1 MNREGR
7 AFWWQLAALAAAVAC
22 APLMVGNPYHLNV
35 LNVMALNVL
44 VVTGLNLLIGFAGNI
59 SLGHAAFY
67 GLGAYISGILT
78 STHGWDP
85 WLAMLAAACVVALV
99 ALLIGIPTLR
109 LAGNYLVMATL
120 GFNLIV
126 TILIL
131 QLDEFT
137 GGPSGFSGIPPL
149 KIMGHSLASDQDFY
163 WLAWT
168 TALLGLLLARNLADS
183 RVGRGLR
190 ALHDSPVAAAAVG
203 VPTAAYKV
211 QVFVLSAVYASVAG
225 SLYAHYFGIV
235 SPTTF
240 DIFASVELVTMCL
253 VGGMGNLW
261 GGFFGAA
268 FLTPLPLV
276 LHVFEEYKDIFFGG
290 ILLLLLIFQPQGLAG
305 LWARVR
311 GARAARAGEGA

>member
-1 MNREGR
+1 MTSGARG
-7 AFWWQLAALAAAVAC
+7 FWWQLAALAAAVAFT
-22 APLMVGNPYHLNV
+22 PLLVANPYHLNV

-67 GLGAYISGILT
+67 GLGAYISGILS

-85 WLAMLAAACVVALV
+85 WLAMLAACLVVALV
-99 ALLIGIPTLR
+99 ALVIGIPTLR

-126 TILIL
+126 TVLIL

-149 KIMGHSLASDQDFY
+149 KIMGRSLASDQDFY
-163 WLAWT
+163 WLAWGA
-168 TALLGLLLARNLADS
+168 ALLGLLLARNLADS

-211 QVFVLSAVYASVAG
+211 RVFVLSAVYASLAG

-235 SPTTF
+235 APKSF
-240 DIFASVELVTMCL
+240 DIFFSVELVTMCL
-253 VGGMGNLW
+253 VGGMGTLW
-261 GGFFGAA
+261 GGFLGAA
-268 FLTPLPLV
+268 FLTPLPQV
-276 LHVFEEYKDIFFGG
+276 LHVFDEYKDIFFGG
-290 ILLLLLIFQPQGLAG
+290 ILMLLLIFQPRGLAG
-305 LWARVR
+305 LWPGR
-311 GARAARAGEGA
+311 RAARAGEGA